1 MCICRDGRNKAP
13 RDRSV
18 SPAPFASKSQA
29 SGKLVQSGKP
39 AAQDR
44 SKAQKMHPKSR
55 TKSAKVTDSSTST
68 PASSGSS
75 AASLKPHPQAS
86 GSTPRGRKSKKTEG
100 KVSNPGLPSDMQSAP
115 YSMPTMSAKSSVPS
129 ALPVSGGNEASSFNQ
144 QFNPTQ
150 EPAQLKQKLESSGSS
165 SGSSSSSSSGS
176 SDSDSEEEPLQS
188 LLTGSSFAP
197 IQPPV
202 TQVQSGLGQHPL
214 QTVSG
219 KYGYSSFIV
228 IIICTHVYVVSAY
241 TVQ

>member
-1 MCICRDGRNKAP
+1 MCISMCTCRDGRNKAP

-29 SGKLVQSGKP
+29 AGKLVQSGKP

-55 TKSAKVTDSSTST
+55 TKSAKVTDSGTSS

-75 AASLKPHPQAS
+75 GASLKPPSQAS
-86 GSTPRGRKSKKTEG
+86 GSTPRGRKSQKTEG
-100 KVSNPGLPSDMQSAP
+100 KVSNPGLPSDMQSTP

-129 ALPVSGGNEASSFNQ
+129 APVLGGNEASPFSQ
-144 QFNPTQ
+144 QFNL
-150 EPAQLKQKLESSGSS
+150 EPAQLKRKLESSGSS

-202 TQVQSGLGQHPL
+202 TQAQSGLSQHPL
-214 QTVSG
+214 QTVNG
-219 KYGYSSFIV
+219 KYARLSSLYMYCCV
-228 IIICTHVYVVSAY
+228 MQHTLYGK
-241 TVQ
+241 